1 MNALKSIFAWLGRFL
16 EKARTVMLNLGTAF
30 VLIFFTI
37 IIIGAI
43 SSSGPEV
50 KDPSGRVLFINPEG
64 TVVDQEVY
72 NSDFLAS
79 LTAEATDQIQTRDLI
94 QLLSLIHI

>member
-1 MNALKSIFAWLGRFL
+1 MNALKSIFSWLGRFL

-43 SSSGPEV
+43 SSSGPRG
-50 KDPSGRVLFINPEG
+50 KRS
-64 TVVDQEVY
+64 QWQ
-72 NSDFLAS
+72 SS
-79 LTAEATDQIQTRDLI
+79 LY
-94 QLLSLIHI
+94 